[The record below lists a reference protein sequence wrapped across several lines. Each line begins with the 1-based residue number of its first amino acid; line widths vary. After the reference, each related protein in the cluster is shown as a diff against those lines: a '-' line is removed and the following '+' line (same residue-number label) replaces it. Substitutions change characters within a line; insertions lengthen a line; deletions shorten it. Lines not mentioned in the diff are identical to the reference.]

1 MNNFSIK
8 EIISARGYDE
18 VNHVLVMKGFS
29 PAQLAHIPNKL
40 SSLPVNVTIDDIA
53 RLDTDTYTAWLLKL
67 KSDEWCWLTYE
78 EFIQVSHDGWDVPLF
93 GQKQIVI
100 LENNLYRQLQ
110 PLFAPFAQVEEA
122 VKWLSQ
128 NDGENLPAET
138 ETLANHVYRFYEQIE
153 QINGDYFVRDAAVP
167 EEGRLSIQRQPLWNQ
182 ADLEKVP
189 VSIVEK
195 PAGPAMFNL
204 ESAEGD
210 FQRLLTDTTNAPVQ
224 NLQVAFTTK
233 LQDNP
238 QSEERLDQ
246 LRVLAKLG
254 YVERITGYRQIP
266 VLRPVKNEADY
277 LSILRENW
285 HYDNFRALKM
295 YKDPDSGS
303 HETIDVSQA
312 RIIEDIVDQ
321 AEVALSDKVPR
332 DVFITAS
339 TGAGKSVM
347 FQIPALYLLAKHP
360 EERPLTIIISPL
372 IGLMTDQVDS
382 MMAHGIQNAR
392 TINSAL
398 APSEKEEIVQQIKNN
413 EIDLLYL
420 SPETLQNQADIT
432 AIIGERHIGMI
443 IVDEAHTVVTWGKS
457 FRADYWYLGLYL
469 QKLRKT
475 QHFPIV
481 TFTAT
486 ATIGGKSDMFRDIRD
501 SLNMIDPIRY
511 IGYVKRDD
519 IDMEITQLP
528 TMKGKDSLELK
539 VTLLANRMKSW
550 LRHGEKTLIYFPTVT
565 LLNTVKR
572 NIISNVPKLE
582 PQIRA
587 YYGNMNAPDKLNSLN
602 DFKAGNALFMFA
614 TKAFGMG
621 IDIPDIKNVYHY
633 APTGDVVDYVQE
645 IGRVARKHDLVP
657 RGAAIFDYLKADDFK
672 YVKQLHGMST
682 IKTWQLK
689 DAMKKI
695 LELYK
700 QNRGSRNLV
709 ISAEDFKYVLE
720 LDQDKDDQADN
731 KLKII
736 LLMLEKDFAANG
748 TYNYAPFVARPKQV
762 FGKELVLVR
771 REEVAPLQHSK
782 LGPYLS
788 LVREAQQDFPAVYSL
803 QMADFWRHVDRENS
817 YPNFKRQVFDLK
829 ERAKKP
835 MLKVFNRLDFA
846 TQIDVTWSDFDGL
859 AAAKR
864 TSDRVQTVLRDVLSE
879 YAYSGKQLRADV
891 LAQKLYS
898 QVREI
903 ESATAALTVVASFI
917 SLCDVYAKHSKNAIL
932 LRRSKT
938 ISDQFRVVR
947 TFSNLFDEI
956 RKLNNQLFEPQPN
969 RYLSEREKLVTMF
982 YHRSF
987 GETKSERYELMLAY
1001 VGFLES
1007 LGVITFATKSGGDAQ
1022 IYVRINNTYRMEQ
1035 AIKNPKYQNG
1045 ILTKITRDY
1054 WQNVAM
1060 LEYLFT
1066 HKGQGADAAAKK
1078 ADYTEFFWNRVEDFF
1093 LGHIPEEV
1101 TREEEKLAKERK
1113 ANH

>member
-1 MNNFSIK
+1 MNIK
-8 EIISARGYDE
+8 AIISARGYDE
-18 VNHVLVMKGFS
+18 ANRVLVMKGFS
-29 PAQLAHIPNKL
+29 PAQLATLPNKL
-40 SSLPVNVTIDDIA
+40 SSLPVEATIDAIA
-53 RLDTDTYTAWLLKL
+53 GLDATAYMAWMATIQGG
-67 KSDEWCWLTYE
+67 EWCWLTYE
-78 EFIQVSHDGWDVPLF
+78 EFIQVNHDGWSIPLF
-93 GQKQIVI
+93 GKKQLIV
-100 LENNLYRQLQ
+100 LENNLYPRLQ
-110 PLFAPFAQVEEA
+110 PLFTPFAQVDVA
-122 VKWLSQ
+122 FKWLSQ
-128 NDGENLPAET
+128 NDGEDLPAEF
-138 ETLANHVYRFYEQIE
+138 EDLAAHVYRFYEQLE
-153 QINGDYFVRDAAVP
+153 QTDGDYFVRVAAVP
-167 EEGRLSIQRQPLWNQ
+167 EDERLTIQRQPLWPR
-182 ADLEKVP
+182 ADLDQVP
-189 VSIVEK
+189 VSIVEES
-195 PAGPAMFNL
+195 ASPAMFNL
-204 ESAEGD
+204 EAAEGD
-210 FQRLLTDTTNAPVQ
+210 FQRFLTDTMNAPVA
-224 NLQVAFTTK
+224 NLPIAFTTK

-254 YVERITGYRQIP
+254 YVEHITGYRQMP
-266 VLRPVKNEADY
+266 VLRPVQNEADY
-277 LSILRENW
+277 RHILRENW
-285 HYDNFRALKM
+285 HYANFRPLKM

-321 AEVALSDKVPR
+321 AEVALENKVPR
-332 DVFITAS
+332 DIFITAS

-360 EERPLTIIISPL
+360 EARPLTMIISPL

-398 APSEKEEIVQQIKNN
+398 APSEREEIVQQIKDN

-432 AIIGERHIGMI
+432 AIIGDRHIGMI

-486 ATIGGKSDMFRDIRD
+486 ATIGGKSDMFREIRD

-519 IDMEITQLP
+519 IDIGITQLP
-528 TMKGKDSLELK
+528 TLKGKDSLEVK
-539 VTLLANRMKSW
+539 VSLLAKRLQVW
-550 LRHGEKTLIYFPTVT
+550 LRNGEKTLIYFPTVT

-572 NIISNVPKLE
+572 NIIANVPKLE
-582 PQIRA
+582 QQIRA
-587 YYGNMNAPDKLNSLN
+587 YYGNMTPPEKLNSLN
-602 DFKAGNALFMFA
+602 DFKDGNALFMFA

-621 IDIPDIKNVYHY
+621 IDISDIKNVYHY

-645 IGRVARKHDLVP
+645 IGRVARNHDLVP
-657 RGAAIFDYLKADDFK
+657 RGNAIFDYLKADDFK

-720 LDQDKDDQADN
+720 LDQDQDSQADN

-736 LLMLEKDFAANG
+736 LLMLEKDFASSG
-748 TYNYAPFVARPKQV
+748 TYNFAPFIARPKQV

-771 REEVAPLQHSK
+771 RDEAAHLQQSK

-788 LVREAQQDFPAVYSL
+788 LVREAQAAFPAVYSL
-803 QMADFWRHVDRENS
+803 QMADFWRHADRNNS
-817 YPNFKRQVFDLK
+817 YPNFKREVFDLK

-859 AAAKR
+859 TAAKR
-864 TSDRVQTVLRDVLSE
+864 VSGRVQTVLREVLSE
-879 YAYSGKQLRADV
+879 YAYSAKQLRADV
-891 LAQKLYS
+891 LATRLFD
-898 QVREI
+898 QVPEI
-903 ESATAALTVVASFI
+903 DSLTAAMTVVASFV

-938 ISDQFRVVR
+938 HADQFRVVR
-947 TFSNLFDEI
+947 TFSNLFDQI
-956 RKLNNQLFEPQPN
+956 RELNHQLFDPQPN
-969 RYLSEREKLVTMF
+969 RKISLDEKRVTL
-982 YHRSF
+982 YYQRSF
-987 GETKSERYELMLAY
+987 SDTKAARFELMLAY

-1007 LGVITFATKSGGDAQ
+1007 LGAITFATKSGGDSQ
-1022 IYVRINNTYRMEQ
+1022 IYVRMNNTYRMEQ
-1035 AIKNPKYQNG
+1035 AIKNPSYQNG
-1045 ILTKITRDY
+1045 ILTKVTRDY

-1066 HKGQGADAAAKK
+1066 HKGQGADKAEVA
-1078 ADYTEFFWNRVEDFF
+1078 ADYTKFFWNRVEDFF
-1093 LGHIPEEV
+1093 LGHIPDAV
-1101 TREEEKLAKERK
+1101 TREKERLVKENK